1 MAPKLA
7 TVKKTTID
15 HLETGKR
22 VRKAREDKAMS
33 LRKLAHLMGITPPFL
48 SDLELGRRN
57 WTQDRF
63 DLAMRILNGEV

>member
-7 TVKKTTID
+7 TTKKVIID
-15 HLETGKR
+15 NLETGRR
-22 VRKAREDKAMS
+22 VRKERNSKGTS
-33 LRKLAHLMGITPPFL
+33 LRKLANLMGIQPAFL

-63 DLAMRILNGEV
+63 DLAMRILNGDV